1 LKSHRSKAGILLFP
15 ADESSISKRLNMNS
29 SIITA
34 MRRHAYPYARYLVR
48 DKDIDKMGLKLRDFM
63 AILGLSVIKYNTKNE
78 GNGTLIIS
86 VNKKIMS
93 LMKQKKP
100 PGRIQSLLSKCPINL
115 HSIRDMVFSE
125 FTHNML
131 SFREMDCES
140 QRVGVE
146 IYLWP
151 MKKETLLEIFIL
163 PYMERLNRPE
173 IFGLTQ
179 SKDEEFT
186 DWYLSVRIWDVMI
199 PEIEGEFDLKLIHM
213 RA

>member
-1 LKSHRSKAGILLFP
+1 
-15 ADESSISKRLNMNS
+15 
-29 SIITA
+29 
-34 MRRHAYPYARYLVR
+34 MRRHAYPYGRYLVKKM
-48 DKDIDKMGLKLRDFM
+48 DVEKMGLELRDFM
-63 AILGLSVIKYNTKNE
+63 AALGLSVIKYNTKNE
-78 GNGTLIIS
+78 GKGILLIA
-86 VNKKIMS
+86 VNKKIIS

-100 PGRIQSLLSKCPINL
+100 PGRIQTLLSKCPINV
-115 HSIRDMVFSE
+115 HSIRDLVFSE
-125 FTHNML
+125 FARNML
-131 SFREMDCES
+131 SYREMDCES

-179 SKDEEFT
+179 SKEEEFT
-186 DWYLSVRIWDVMI
+186 DWYLCVRIWDVMI
-199 PEIEGEFDLKLIHM
+199 PEIEDEFDLELIHM